1 MSPATIKQALVQ
13 NVGPVYWFAAG
24 FWANACMAVG
34 PPTMADEWPIYL
46 LCLWSSLS
54 LSLSLSLS
62 VLPYFYHS
70 PRICIYYFAYTIK
83 YHPTEIV
90 HSVGSFCPR
99 EKNCFTA
106 FAFTDKG
113 SQKWGQNSHPF
124 WFKNSTARRY
134 VRTCIFTINLRHFVI
149 KF

>member
-1 MSPATIKQALVQ
+1 MWDRCIDLLRDSEPMLVWRLARQLWPMSGLFIFY
-13 NVGPVYWFAAG
+13 VYD
-24 FWANACMAVG
+24 
-34 PPTMADEWPIYL
+34 P
-46 LCLWSSLS
+46 
-54 LSLSLSLS
+54 LSLSLS

-124 WFKNSTARRY
+124 
-134 VRTCIFTINLRHFVI
+134 
-149 KF
+149 